1 MAFHFQ
7 QFTIEDA
14 GSTLRV
20 GTDAMLLGS
29 WANPGK
35 AKKILDV
42 GTGCGVLALMMAQKS
57 EAVIDAIEIDPP
69 SVLDAKNNFRNSRWA
84 GRISVMEVSLQCFS
98 GTTEGEYEF
107 VITNPPYY
115 AKSLKS
121 PSARINQTRHDESLT
136 LPDLAMH
143 VSDLLAGNG
152 SFALILPFEPAN
164 KFQTIC
170 AGCGLY
176 PSRSLVVYPKP
187 GTPPKRVLM
196 EFTKI
201 KIHYPEADSLTIL
214 DASGKFTAGYLAMT
228 QDFHRF

>member
-1 MAFHFQ
+1 MAFRFQ

-35 AKKILDV
+35 AKKILDI
-42 GTGCGVLALMMAQKS
+42 GTGCGVLSLMMAQKS
-57 EAVIDAIEIDPP
+57 EAIIDAIEIDPP
-69 SVLDAKNNFRNSRWA
+69 SVLDAKTNFRNSPWA
-84 GRISVMEVSLQCFS
+84 DRISVMEVSLQCFS

-115 AKSLKS
+115 TKSLKS
-121 PSARINQTRHDESLT
+121 PSARINQTRHDESLS

-143 VSDLLAGNG
+143 VHDLLAGNG
-152 SFALILPFEPAN
+152 CFALILPFESAN
-164 KFQTIC
+164 RFQTTC

-176 PSRSLVVYPKP
+176 PSRSMAVYPKP

-196 EFTKI
+196 EFTKT
-201 KIHYPEADSLTIL
+201 KIHFPEADSLTIL

-228 QDFHRF
+228 QEFHRF